1 LWQIAGS
8 YSGIMRKEQKNMPQ
22 LLIQQRWF
30 LITLT
35 AGLMI
40 AGCGAY
46 GDGDNY
52 TPTGPGNNGNT
63 GGTGDQPVANPS
75 YKDHI
80 QPIFTANCA
89 LSGCHA
95 GSRPEEGMSLE
106 AGKSY
111 DNIVN
116 KPSQQVPSRMRIKP
130 SDPDN
135 SYLYRKIRGE
145 QGAVGGSGSR
155 MPLGGSLSN
164 TQIETIKNWI
174 TQGAQN
180 N

>member
-1 LWQIAGS
+1 
-8 YSGIMRKEQKNMPQ
+8 MRKEQKGMIR
-22 LLIQQRWF
+22 LFTQQRLF
-30 LITLT
+30 MIIIT
-35 AGLMI
+35 GCLMI

-46 GDGDNY
+46 GDSDNY

-63 GGTGDQPVANPS
+63 GGTGDQPIVNPS

-106 AGKSY
+106 EGKSHG
-111 DNIVN
+111 NIVN
-116 KPSQQVPSRMRIKP
+116 QPSRQVPSRMRIKP

-135 SYLYRKIRGE
+135 SYLYRKIQGE

-155 MPLGGSLSN
+155 MPKDRSSLSSA
-164 TQIETIKNWI
+164 QIETIKNWI
-174 TQGAQN
+174 TQGAQDN
-180 N
+180 